1 MSSAVG
7 VMLRLRG
14 ILPVKVRLLL
24 YNSLVLSLLQYC
36 CTVWGTTGVTNLSKL
51 HLLQKR
57 AVRCIAGVPYCSPT
71 HDLFLK
77 YEILPIYS
85 LYNYRLLMI
94 YKRSSHSHE
103 HYISYLAKLQKN
115 THILQTRHKEI
126 WLVPTPRAYYTEQ
139 SLSYTVP
146 VLLNKLNRE
155 LFDPFQH
162 SSDVIKRFFLR
173 KIT

>member
-1 MSSAVG
+1 MSQIYPSFTFFKKSCK
-7 VMLRLRG
+7 MHCWC
-14 ILPVKVRLLL
+14 
-24 YNSLVLSLLQYC
+24 SLLF
-36 CTVWGTTGVTNLSKL
+36 
-51 HLLQKR
+51 
-57 AVRCIAGVPYCSPT
+57 PT

-103 HYISYLAKLQKN
+103 HYISYLAKLEKN

-162 SSDVIKRFFLR
+162 SSDVIKRFFLAR
-173 KIT
+173 LRNVALSLNLYLLLFFFVSP